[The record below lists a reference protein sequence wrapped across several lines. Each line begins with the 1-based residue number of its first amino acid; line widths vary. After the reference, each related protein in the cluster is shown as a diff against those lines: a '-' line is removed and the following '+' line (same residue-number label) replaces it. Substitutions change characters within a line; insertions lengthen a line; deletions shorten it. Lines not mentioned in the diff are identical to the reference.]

1 MAENKSLSFQV
12 TDRQVYQTK
21 NPDVMVVSCP
31 DTDSMNGFRSFPVLA
46 NAVKENGQMR
56 TVSLDADRMYDSSIK
71 VQGEDGKSTFEHK
84 TMTGQQLFDIFEAN
98 KQKAMEAKSA
108 EKEVSVQ
115 AEPEKPVVENVYMNR
130 VSEKLIHPTKDENLV
145 RISVPDVSP
154 EKGMGNIVVPASN
167 VFQAVN
173 KQGVAIPGRFNV
185 NLGAPDAEL
194 KYSIRGKDGK
204 FEQSSVTASDIAT
217 RYAENQ
223 RNFMAARRTA
233 DKEAV
238 VETLEPKVDED
249 EFEID

>member
-1 MAENKSLSFQV
+1 
-12 TDRQVYQTK
+12 
-21 NPDVMVVSCP
+21 
-31 DTDSMNGFRSFPVLA
+31 
-46 NAVKENGQMR
+46 MR
-56 TVSLDADRMYDSSIK
+56 TVTLDPERKYDISKPVI
-71 VQGEDGKSTFEHK
+71 GEDGKKTFVHEPPI
-84 TMTGQQLFDIFEAN
+84 TGEEIFNRFEAN
-98 KQKAMEAKSA
+98 KQKAIA
-108 EKEVSVQ
+108 ERTAQ
-115 AEPEKPVVENVYMNR
+115 AEAPAPEKAKDVYVNR
-130 VSEKLIHPTKDENLV
+130 VSDKLIHPTKDEKLV

-167 VFQAVN
+167 VFQSVN